1 MPAAFAL
8 ALHRWF
14 SVVKDRREVTRCV
27 ARYNSAAPP
36 EHRIPAREAEAVLR
50 GTLGEAYLLD
60 LVDEKATALIMYS
73 MLFWLAHELGLS
85 EEQLDDLVVA
95 ADELSDRAVSVSE
108 SDGEPT
114 LDLENF
120 LKGDAMRWRPLN
132 AS

>member
-1 MPAAFAL
+1 M
-8 ALHRWF
+8 
-14 SVVKDRREVTRCV
+14 
-27 ARYNSAAPP
+27 
-36 EHRIPAREAEAVLR
+36 LR

-73 MLFWLAHELGLS
+73 MLFWLVHELGLS

-108 SDGEPT
+108 GDGEPT